1 MARFIFKLEGVL
13 RYRENVEQQRQ
24 RDVAVIQAQ
33 MTALEAELRALD
45 AEVQN
50 VNNEARQ
57 HHLGGKLDMGFLTAH
72 RRFLGSA
79 QRQAIEI
86 AQRMAGVRL
95 KLDAARQALA
105 DAARDRKVLEKL
117 KERQLEA
124 WQADLARKEAAALDE
139 VGMQISVRKLME
151 GQRDSREVQFEI

>member
-1 MARFIFKLEGVL
+1 MARFLFKLEGVL
-13 RYRENVEQQRQ
+13 RYRENAEHQRQ
-24 RDVAVIQAQ
+24 RDVAVIEAQ

-79 QRQAIEI
+79 QRQGIEI
-86 AQRMAGVRL
+86 AQRMAQVRL

-105 DAARDRKVLEKL
+105 DAARERKVLEKL

-124 WQADLARKEAAALDE
+124 WQANLAQKEAAALDE
-139 VGMQISVRKLME
+139 VGMQMSVRKLME
-151 GQRDSREVQFEI
+151 AQREGRDFQFEI

>member
-13 RYRENVEQQRQ
+13 RYRENVEHQRQ

-33 MTALEAELRALD
+33 MTALEAELQALD

-72 RRFLGSA
+72 RRFLGAA
-79 QRQAIEI
+79 QRQALDI
-86 AQRMAGVRL
+86 AQKMATV
-95 KLDAARQALA
+95 
-105 DAARDRKVLEKL
+105 
-117 KERQLEA
+117 
-124 WQADLARKEAAALDE
+124 
-139 VGMQISVRKLME
+139 
-151 GQRDSREVQFEI
+151 QRPWTNSATP